1 MRRTLSIFAAS
12 GVLATGLGLGLAAQ
26 QKPAATPA
34 AGAQPKVSV
43 YKSPT

>member
-1 MRRTLSIFAAS
+1 MRRTLSIVAAS
-12 GVLATGLGLGLAAQ
+12 GVLAAGLGLSLAAQ
-26 QKPAATPA
+26 QKPA